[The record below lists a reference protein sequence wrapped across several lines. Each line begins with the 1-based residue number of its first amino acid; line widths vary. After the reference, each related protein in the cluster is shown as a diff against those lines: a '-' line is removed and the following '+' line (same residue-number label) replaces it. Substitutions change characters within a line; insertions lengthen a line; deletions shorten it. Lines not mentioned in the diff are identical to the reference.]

1 MIVKTKQKKSFMSPA
16 EAHIN
21 GALSEIKPYGWKI
34 GIKQVGAQH
43 LMQ

>member
-1 MIVKTKQKKSFMSPA
+1 MSAA

-43 LMQ
+43 LLQ